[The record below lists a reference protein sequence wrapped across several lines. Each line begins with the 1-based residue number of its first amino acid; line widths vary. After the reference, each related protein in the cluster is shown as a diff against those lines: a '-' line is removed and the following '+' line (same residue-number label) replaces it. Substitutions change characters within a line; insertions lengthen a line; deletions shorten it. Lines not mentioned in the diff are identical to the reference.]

1 MEHPVEP
8 RGAVPDGAS
17 APSDSYHPGTRHI
30 GLLLFDGCSL
40 LGAGIIA
47 EAFRLANEIELARS
61 GRPVY
66 RLSLLSYRGGNI
78 ACSSSIRVWTQG
90 LDAWPLRN
98 FNAIF
103 IACSEREAMA
113 ERDVRLLSWLCEIS
127 AAVLDR
133 YQPGGDDPAQSRTPE
148 RATARSTSLQ
158 SAQSADAIT
167 LAQTASPPV
176 FWFRDTPVAISPVG
190 PTPTDMALAQI
201 EVDLGA
207 EVAQQIARQL
217 IPQQQPQQLETE
229 AEPQDAQVAAISDK
243 IRESARWISENY
255 AESISVTDAARGA
268 AMSERNYLRRFK
280 CELGV
285 TPSEYLL
292 RARLDMIC
300 RLLVETD
307 LPVDK
312 IARRCGMGNGDRLAK
327 IFRKR
332 LGASPT
338 EYRSNG
344 RAGMR
349 RDKPGGTQSALS
361 AR

>member
-1 MEHPVEP
+1 MEHPVEM
-8 RGAVPDGAS
+8 RGPVPDS
-17 APSDSYHPGTRHI
+17 ANTSVELLHPGTNHI

-47 EAFRLANEIELARS
+47 EALRLANEIELTKN

-103 IACSEREAMA
+103 IARSESEAMA

-133 YQPGGDDPAQSRTPE
+133 YQAGNGPSKAQGHTSTTAPAFQRADPHDPIA
-148 RATARSTSLQ
+148 
-158 SAQSADAIT
+158 
-167 LAQTASPPV
+167 LAQTGSPPV
-176 FWFRDTPVAISPVG
+176 FWFRDASVTTPCIG
-190 PTPTDMALAQI
+190 PTPADMALAQI
-201 EVDLGA
+201 TADLGL
-207 EVAQQIARQL
+207 EVAQQVAAQL
-217 IPQQQPQQLETE
+217 MPHNPPRAESETDPEPDE
-229 AEPQDAQVAAISDK
+229 AQASAISDK

-255 AESISVTDAARGA
+255 AEPISVTDAARVA

-300 RLLVETD
+300 RLLMETD

-332 LGASPT
+332 FGSSPT
-338 EYRSNG
+338 EYRGGG

-349 RDKPGGTQSALS
+349 REKQATWSASAS

>member
-1 MEHPVEP
+1 MEHPVDA
-8 RGAVPDGAS
+8 RGNAPDS
-17 APSDSYHPGTRHI
+17 ANSSGESLYHGTHHI

-40 LGAGIIA
+40 LGAGMIA

-61 GRPVY
+61 GRPAY

-90 LDAWPLRN
+90 LDACPLRN

-103 IACSEREAMA
+103 IARSESEAMA

-133 YQPGGDDPAQSRTPE
+133 YQTGHGPNRIEAPARTMAPALQRTDPHDPIALAQSG
-148 RATARSTSLQ
+148 
-158 SAQSADAIT
+158 
-167 LAQTASPPV
+167 SPPV
-176 FWFRDTPVAISPVG
+176 FWFRDPSVSTPCIG
-190 PTPTDMALAQI
+190 PTPADMALAQI
-201 EVDLGA
+201 AVDLGQ
-207 EVAQQIARQL
+207 EVAQQVSSQL
-217 IPQQQPQQLETE
+217 TPYKPQHVE
-229 AEPQDAQVAAISDK
+229 ADAPAEEAPAAAISDK

-255 AESISVTDAARGA
+255 ADSISVADAARVA
-268 AMSERNYLRRFK
+268 VMSERNYLRRFK
-280 CELGV
+280 SELGV

-292 RARLDMIC
+292 RARLDMTC
-300 RLLVETD
+300 RLLMETD

-332 LGASPT
+332 FGATPT
-338 EYRSNG
+338 AYRTVG
-344 RAGMR
+344 RSGIR
-349 RDKPGGTQSALS
+349 GETRPPLS
-361 AR
+361 LAAVAR